1 MLSVRAFP
9 RLTTPRRRRAR
20 VGGACVGR
28 TISACSNGTDA
39 ARKPARLVRFAAPRP
54 SSANTARKTHIWRLV
69 SSSAE
74 REAAGRRL
82 IGVGWRV
89 YLRALTGMALVWI
102 GATTVF
108 GSVVRKQNRS
118 FVVPPSL
125 SLLTDVQ
132 RVQTPAK
139 NARGQLSSSAIQT
152 GGREPSG

>member
-1 MLSVRAFP
+1 
-9 RLTTPRRRRAR
+9 
-20 VGGACVGR
+20 
-28 TISACSNGTDA
+28 
-39 ARKPARLVRFAAPRP
+39 
-54 SSANTARKTHIWRLV
+54 
-69 SSSAE
+69 
-74 REAAGRRL
+74 
-82 IGVGWRV
+82 
-89 YLRALTGMALVWI
+89 MALVWI

-139 NARGQLSSSAIQT
+139 NARGQLSSSANQT